1 MIIARFVSAVAA
13 LGFAAI
19 PVIFPEGWGP
29 LVATLPAAGLLGFAV
44 FGAD

>member
-1 MIIARFVSAVAA
+1 MLIARFASAVAA

-29 LVATLPAAGLLGFAV
+29 LVALLPAAGLFGFAV
-44 FGAD
+44 FGTD